1 MTGNSLDKRI
11 FKAVAAMSCNGVIG
25 NKGQLPWH
33 LSEDLKFFKK
43 LTYGS
48 PVIMGRKTYESI
60 GRPLPGRKNIVISS
74 NPNVEGN
81 IETHQS
87 IEDLIKAY
95 KDSTESLFII
105 GGAQIYSALLNWT
118 KEIYLTYIYKE
129 YSGDTYFPKI
139 DNDFK
144 LNGIEFKTEEFE
156 VRKMIRKPVVT

>member
-25 NKGQLPWH
+25 NNGQLPWH
-33 LSEDLKFFKK
+33 LSEDLKFFRK

-87 IEDLIKAY
+87 IEDLIKVY

-105 GGAQIYSALLNWT
+105 GGAEIYSALLNWT
-118 KEIYLTYIYKE
+118 KEIYLTYIYIE

-156 VRKMIRKPVVT
+156 VRKMIRKPILA

>member
-156 VRKMIRKPVVT
+156 VRKMIRKPILA

>member
-11 FKAVAAMSCNGVIG
+11 FTAVAAMSCNGVIG

-87 IEDLIKAY
+87 IEDLIKVY

-156 VRKMIRKPVVT
+156 VRKMIRKPILA

>member
-33 LSEDLKFFKK
+33 LSDDLKFFKK
-43 LTYGS
+43 LTFGS

-74 NPNVEGN
+74 NSN
-81 IETHQS
+81 IQGDIEIHQS
-87 IEDLIKAY
+87 IKQLIDVY

-129 YSGDTYFPKI
+129 YSGDTYFPQI

-144 LNGIEFKTEEFE
+144 LDGIEFKTEEFE

>member
-11 FKAVAAMSCNGVIG
+11 FTAVAAMSCNGVIG

-33 LSEDLKFFKK
+33 LSDDLKFFKK
-43 LTYGS
+43 LTFGS

-105 GGAQIYSALLNWT
+105 GGAQIYSALLSWT

-129 YSGDTYFPKI
+129 YSGDTYFPQI

-144 LNGIEFKTEEFE
+144 LDGIEFKTEEFE

>member
-1 MTGNSLDKRI
+1 MTGNLLNKKI

-74 NPNVEGN
+74 NSNIQGN
-81 IETHQS
+81 IENHQS
-87 IEDLIKAY
+87 IEELIDVY

-105 GGAQIYSALLNWT
+105 GGSQIYSALLNWT

-156 VRKMIRKPVVT
+156 VRKMIRKPILA

>member
-1 MTGNSLDKRI
+1 MTDNSLDKRI
-11 FKAVAAMSCNGVIG
+11 FTAVAAMSCNSVIG

-87 IEDLIKAY
+87 IEDLIKVY

-156 VRKMIRKPVVT
+156 VRKMIRKPILA

>member
-1 MTGNSLDKRI
+1 MSGNLLNKKI

-156 VRKMIRKPVVT
+156 VRKMIRKPILA

>member
-11 FKAVAAMSCNGVIG
+11 FTAVAAMSCNGVIG

-33 LSEDLKFFKK
+33 LSDDLKFFKK
-43 LTYGS
+43 LTFGS

-74 NPNVEGN
+74 NSN
-81 IETHQS
+81 IQGDIEIHQS
-87 IEDLIKAY
+87 IKQLIDVY

-129 YSGDTYFPKI
+129 YSGDTYFPQI

-144 LNGIEFKTEEFE
+144 LDGIEFKTEEFE

>member
-1 MTGNSLDKRI
+1 MTGNLLNKKI

-74 NPNVEGN
+74 NSNIQGN
-81 IETHQS
+81 IEIYQS
-87 IEDLIKAY
+87 IEELIDVY

-105 GGAQIYSALLNWT
+105 GGSQIYSALLNWT

-129 YSGDTYFPKI
+129 YSGDTYFPQI
-139 DNDFK
+139 DNDFI
-144 LNGIEFKTEEFE
+144 LNSIEFKTEEFE
-156 VRKMIRKPVVT
+156 VRKMIRKPVVA

>member
-11 FKAVAAMSCNGVIG
+11 FTAVAAMSCNGVIG
-25 NKGQLPWH
+25 NNGQLPWH

-156 VRKMIRKPVVT
+156 VRKMIRKPILA

>member
-11 FKAVAAMSCNGVIG
+11 FKAVAAMSSNGVIG

-87 IEDLIKAY
+87 IEDLIKVY

-139 DNDFK
+139 DNDFE

-156 VRKMIRKPVVT
+156 VRKMIRKPILA

>member
-11 FKAVAAMSCNGVIG
+11 FTAVAAMSCNGVIG

-33 LSEDLKFFKK
+33 LSDDLKFFKK
-43 LTYGS
+43 LTFGY

-74 NPNVEGN
+74 NAN
-81 IETHQS
+81 IYGDIEIHQS
-87 IEDLIKAY
+87 IEELIDVY

-129 YSGDTYFPKI
+129 YSGDTYFPQI
-139 DNDFK
+139 DNNFK
-144 LNGIEFKTEEFE
+144 LDGIEFKTDEFE

>member
-11 FKAVAAMSCNGVIG
+11 FTAVAAMSCNGVIG
-25 NKGQLPWH
+25 NNGQLPWH
-33 LSEDLKFFKK
+33 LSEDLKFFRK

-87 IEDLIKAY
+87 IEDLIKVY

-105 GGAQIYSALLNWT
+105 GGAEIYSALLNWT
-118 KEIYLTYIYKE
+118 KEIYLTYIYIE

-156 VRKMIRKPVVT
+156 VRKMIRKPILA

>member
-87 IEDLIKAY
+87 IEDLIKTY

-156 VRKMIRKPVVT
+156 VRKMIRKPILA

>member
-81 IETHQS
+81 IETHQR

-139 DNDFK
+139 DNDFE

-156 VRKMIRKPVVT
+156 VRKMIRKPILA

>member
-1 MTGNSLDKRI
+1 MTGSSLDKRI
-11 FKAVAAMSCNGVIG
+11 FTAVAAMSSNGVIG

-33 LSEDLKFFKK
+33 LSDDLKFFKK
-43 LTYGS
+43 LTFGS

-74 NPNVEGN
+74 NAN
-81 IETHQS
+81 IYDDIEIHQS
-87 IEDLIKAY
+87 IEELIDVY

-118 KEIYLTYIYKE
+118 KEVYLTYIYKE
-129 YSGDTYFPKI
+129 YSGDTYFPQI

-144 LNGIEFKTEEFE
+144 LDGIEFKTDEFE

>member
-11 FKAVAAMSCNGVIG
+11 FTAVAAMSCNGVIG

-156 VRKMIRKPVVT
+156 VRKMIRKPILA

>member
-87 IEDLIKAY
+87 IEELVKVY

-129 YSGDTYFPKI
+129 YLGDTYFPKI

-156 VRKMIRKPVVT
+156 VRKMIRKPILA

>member
-87 IEDLIKAY
+87 IEDLIKVY

-129 YSGDTYFPKI
+129 
-139 DNDFK
+139 
-144 LNGIEFKTEEFE
+144 
-156 VRKMIRKPVVT
+156 

>member
-87 IEDLIKAY
+87 IEDLIKVY

-156 VRKMIRKPVVT
+156 VRKMIRKPILA

>member
-74 NPNVEGN
+74 NSNIQGN
-81 IETHQS
+81 IENHQS
-87 IEDLIKAY
+87 IEELIDVY

-105 GGAQIYSALLNWT
+105 GGSQIYSALLNWT

-129 YSGDTYFPKI
+129 YSGDTYFPQI
-139 DNDFK
+139 DNDFI
-144 LNGIEFKTEEFE
+144 LNSIEFKTEEFE
-156 VRKMIRKPVVT
+156 VRKMIRKPVVA

>member
-1 MTGNSLDKRI
+1 MTGNSLDKKI
-11 FKAVAAMSCNGVIG
+11 FTAVAAMSCNGVIG

-33 LSEDLKFFKK
+33 LSDDLKFFKK
-43 LTYGS
+43 LTFGY

-74 NPNVEGN
+74 NAN
-81 IETHQS
+81 INGDIEIHQS
-87 IEDLIKAY
+87 IEALIDVY

-129 YSGDTYFPKI
+129 YSGDTHFPQI

-144 LNGIEFKTEEFE
+144 LDGIEFKTEEFE